1 MSSQVRRGIRLGLLV
16 VDVHIY
22 FETMAGTHLTD
33 AIRALRDA
41 GSADALYEPALRNMD
56 PREVDYESFSL
67 ARDEAEGER
76 VMYSR
81 RSLLFAAFAA
91 EGYAN
96 DFLYERWDGSDR
108 DALRRLPTV
117 DKYVLLSQ
125 LDGRASEL
133 TRDREP
139 IQRIRWLFQRR
150 DELVH
155 AAPKSK
161 DLTYDPK
168 NHNPRVAA
176 RCIVAVSEAAS
187 TLFGGAPPGS
197 VLSQMLVERQR
208 VLTYGARATDALPD
222 PHDSPSERSLLR
234 KRDDA

>member
-1 MSSQVRRGIRLGLLV
+1 M
-16 VDVHIY
+16 VDFHIY

-33 AIRALRDA
+33 AVRALRDA
-41 GSADALYEPALRNMD
+41 GSSDALYEPELRVMD
-56 PREVDYESFSL
+56 PSEVEYDWFSL

-76 VMYSR
+76 VLYSR

-108 DALRRLPTV
+108 DALQRLSTV

-125 LDGRASEL
+125 VAGRAGDL
-133 TRDREP
+133 TRDKDP
-139 IQRIRWLFQRR
+139 IQRIKWLFQRR

-155 AAPKSK
+155 AGPKDK
-161 DLTYDPK
+161 DLTYDPE
-168 NHNPRVAA
+168 NHNPVMAA
-176 RCIVAVSEAAS
+176 KCIVAVGDAAS

-197 VLSQMLVERQR
+197 VLSQVLVERQR
-208 VLTYGARATDALPD
+208 VLDYGARATDALPD
-222 PHDSPSERSLLR
+222 FHATASDRDLLR
-234 KRDDA
+234 PAKPRP